1 MQKLKEFVIKNKISI
16 IVVALLLVVS
26 ILTVSIRLATREEGE
41 KIIVTI
47 AGEQVAEYYLNVD
60 GVYSLN
66 GGTNEL
72 TVKDG
77 VAYMSASSCP
87 GHDCEKQGK
96 AKVKKM
102 IDATRGFIRYHFQ
115 NNSVF
120 ADNLFP
126 QATYQ
131 SLYSSDL
138 GIPVNITIQSTDG
151 VLTVKDESGE
161 VITE

>member
-1 MQKLKEFVIKNKISI
+1 MPCALKKKGEKTSMQKLKEFVIKNKISI

-96 AKVKKM
+96 AKYVGQV
-102 IDATRGFIRYHFQ
+102 IICAPYDIFVHIVEGEG
-115 NNSVF
+115 
-120 ADNLFP
+120 
-126 QATYQ
+126 
-131 SLYSSDL
+131 SSDTN
-138 GIPVNITIQSTDG
+138 GG
-151 VLTVKDESGE
+151 VDFVS
-161 VITE
+161 